1 MSSDAGKHI
10 LVIDDEE
17 SVQALLKAQLT
28 HHGFQVTVAADGL
41 DGLMKLE
48 TLQPDLIICDIMMPN
63 LDGLTFVKAI
73 KGNNQTRAIPVLF
86 LTAKGESRDM
96 IDGINAGARF
106 YLSKPFLMEELLTKV
121 KKALGEG
128 F

>member
-1 MSSDAGKHI
+1 
-10 LVIDDEE
+10 
-17 SVQALLKAQLT
+17 LKAQLT
-28 HHGFQVTVAADGL
+28 HRGYEVTVAADGL

-48 TLQPDLIICDIMMPN
+48 SLRPDLIICDIMMPN

-86 LTAKGESRDM
+86 LTAKSESRDM

-128 F
+128 P

>member
-1 MSSDAGKHI
+1 MSGEGSHI

-17 SVQALLKAQLT
+17 SVQVLLERQLS
-28 HHGFQVTVAADGL
+28 HRGFRVTIAKDGL

-48 TLQPDLIICDIMMPN
+48 ALHPDLIICDMMMPN
-63 LDGLTFVKAI
+63 LDGLAFVKAI
-73 KGNNQTRAIPVLF
+73 KGHDQTRDIPVLF

-106 YLSKPFLMEELLTKV
+106 YLTKPFLMDELLAKV
-121 KKALGEG
+121 TKALGLSS
-128 F
+128 